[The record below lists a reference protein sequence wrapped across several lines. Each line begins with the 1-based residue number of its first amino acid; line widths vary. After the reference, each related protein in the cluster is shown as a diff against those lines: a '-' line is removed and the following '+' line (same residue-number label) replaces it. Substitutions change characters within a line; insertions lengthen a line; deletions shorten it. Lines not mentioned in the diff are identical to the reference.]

1 MSARRELT
9 VEQKKVVIN
18 LTKQKFSQK
27 NVAAVLNV
35 SQSCRSKF
43 LKGDGNVVKV

>member
-1 MSARRELT
+1 MYARRELT

-27 NVAAVLNV
+27 NVAGVLNV
-35 SQSCRSKF
+35 SQSCRYIKISEAMEMS
-43 LKGDGNVVKV
+43 

>member
-18 LTKQKFSQK
+18 LTKQQFS
-27 NVAAVLNV
+27 
-35 SQSCRSKF
+35 
-43 LKGDGNVVKV
+43 

>member
-18 LTKQKFSQK
+18 LTKQVFSTERSMCVK
-27 NVAAVLNV
+27 CKSVLYIKI
-35 SQSCRSKF
+35 SEAMEMS
-43 LKGDGNVVKV
+43 